1 MKKSWIFLCL
11 FLLMQELAVL
21 GKEKIVDKIIF
32 KNQVDRNMA
41 MKTGVRRNFKVIYDY
56 VYRRLRLF

>member
-56 VYRRLRLF
+56 IYRSLRLF

>member
-1 MKKSWIFLCL
+1 MKKLWIFLCL

>member
-11 FLLMQELAVL
+11 FLLMQELPVL

-56 VYRRLRLF
+56 IYRSLRLF